1 MTVSCSNRHG
11 FLARHYGRLA
21 WRFSLLER
29 NTRNPKR
36 REMYGDAAMH
46 WGIKALA
53 QLSRMQDAM
62 ELACRRQER
71 SA

>member
-1 MTVSCSNRHG
+1 MTASGSARHA
-11 FLARHYGRLA
+11 FLAHHYGRLA

-29 NTRNPKR
+29 NTRNLQR
-36 REMYGDAAMH
+36 REMYGDCAMH